1 MANICYILTSTNP
14 DEVELFCLDVLNSI
28 QENAATMNEDSAS
41 WCRVSDISATSI
53 DVSLNLYWDVQGG
66 ADERQ
71 EKEKFLL
78 EIMQLAKE
86 HKLSFYDNRIRK
98 QSN

>member
-1 MANICYILTSTNP
+1 MLHFDINSNP
-14 DEVELFCLDVLNSI
+14 DSVEAFRDDVLSSI
-28 QENAATMNEDSAS
+28 QHNAATMNEESS
-41 WCRVSDISATSI
+41 WCRVNDISATSI

-78 EIMQLAKE
+78 EIMQLARN
-86 HKLSFYDNRIRK
+86 HNLSFYDNRIRK
-98 QSN
+98 QGN

>member
-1 MANICYILTSTNP
+1 MLHYDINSHP
-14 DEVELFCLDVLNSI
+14 DSVEAFRDDVLSSI
-28 QENAATMNEDSAS
+28 QDNAATMNEESS
-41 WCRVSDISATSI
+41 WCRVNDISATSI

-78 EIMQLAKE
+78 EIMQLARN
-86 HKLSFYDNRIRK
+86 HNLSFYDNRIRK
-98 QSN
+98 QGN